1 MRSLCLL
8 FVLLVTSS
16 LTFCQSIPN
25 CNNYSSTATCAQC
38 DVGYHLRFSNL
49 SCDPCC
55 LNCLVCASQDGTCAA
70 GACMSGYTLNS
81 VSQTCEPCPENCFNC
96 TQRNGPCT
104 ICNGGYFLNQS
115 SNICQQCPNFCQTCS
130 NSQTCTSCINGYTF
144 NAQTNT
150 CAVPTYTVTNS
161 TGVIVSVVVCL
172 TFAVVLAVLAF
183 YRGKKV
189 ALANK

>member
-1 MRSLCLL
+1 MIFLIFFLTTWTL
-8 FVLLVTSS
+8 IPVLSS
-16 LTFCQSIPN
+16 SIPN

-38 DVGYHLRFSNL
+38 DVGYLL
-49 SCDPCC
+49 SSDSCQFNGC
-55 LNCLVCASQDGTCAA
+55 LNCLVCAGDYGTCAA

-104 ICNGGYFLNQS
+104 ICNAGYFLNQS
-115 SNICQQCPNFCQTCS
+115 ICQQCPNLCQTCS
-130 NSQTCTSCINGYTF
+130 NYQTCTSCLSGYTF

-172 TFAVVLAVLAF
+172 TFAVVLGVLAF